1 MTTKPDPILELKED
15 HKKVRDFLLDFID
28 AVDRLDAQKA
38 LEIMISLD
46 KLGGPHFRFEEET
59 LYPALKKFFGEDYLD
74 HLLKAHDR
82 VIRAAKEIVEIL
94 GKGSITRDEAEKLKK
109 IVRQNILPHPI
120 ECNGLPLFAEKLSSE
135 DLDKIAENLAEA
147 RKADVPLLEWA
158 ETIRQKRT

>member
-59 LYPALKKFFGEDYLD
+59 LYPALKNSL
-74 HLLKAHDR
+74 
-82 VIRAAKEIVEIL
+82 AKNT
-94 GKGSITRDEAEKLKK
+94 ST
-109 IVRQNILPHPI
+109 
-120 ECNGLPLFAEKLSSE
+120 
-135 DLDKIAENLAEA
+135 
-147 RKADVPLLEWA
+147 
-158 ETIRQKRT
+158 T